1 MNGRS
6 TRVPSC
12 LLRRSAHGLLHQLL
26 RGSRRGFT
34 VVELLIVIGIVIAIL
49 STLLVG
55 LAAANRRAQMANTE
69 FLMDSMVSA
78 IARFKADT
86 GYLPPS
92 LGVPNLVYS
101 GATSTAFGTNG
112 WARDLV
118 ESPSLATS
126 SGNYWDAWSN
136 ADRTAIQRYGSATS
150 MPEYL
155 LGFGDRSEDGYGM
168 ILGAGGAM
176 PAAGSPG
183 SREQPTL
190 GIRNPGRDGVWG
202 AKLNPRPTFA
212 GNGTFAARNL
222 ASANA
227 AGNDDKSG
235 YLKGKSLGPYLEL
248 KDDNR
253 IGALIGYAADGTPQ
267 IAKPGEINNFDLAPK
282 VILDYFGKPIMYYR
296 RGYVNQDPRTIDDTW
311 SLADVIALR
320 PSRFGAGDA
329 LNGMPDANND
339 GSTSR
344 ELKSAG
350 FALLSFG
357 PDQRV
362 TWDVRADTPGFN
374 ADNIVRTGQ

>member
-6 TRVPSC
+6 ARNPYFPARLGAS
-12 LLRRSAHGLLHQLL
+12 GD
-26 RGSRRGFT
+26 RRGFT

-49 STLLVG
+49 STVLVG
-55 LAAANRRAQMANTE
+55 LAAANRRAQIANTE

-78 IARFKADT
+78 VARFKADT
-86 GYLPPS
+86 GYLPPT
-92 LGVPNLVYS
+92 LGVPNIVNS
-101 GATSTAFGTNG
+101 GAPSTAFGTLG

-118 ESPSLATS
+118 DPPALAAS
-126 SGNYWDAWSN
+126 AGGNYWDAWSN
-136 ADRTAIQRYGSATS
+136 ADRTALQRYSSVTS

-168 ILGAGGAM
+168 ILGAGGAL

-202 AKLNPRPTFA
+202 AKLNPRPGNN
-212 GNGTFAARNL
+212 GNGLFASRNL

-227 AGNDDKSG
+227 AGNNDSSG

-253 IGALIGYAADGTPQ
+253 IGALTGFAADGTPQ
-267 IAKPGEINNFDLAPK
+267 VAKPGEINNFDLAPK
-282 VILDYFGKPIMYYR
+282 VILDYFGKPIIYYR
-296 RGYVNQDPRTIDDTW
+296 RGYVNQDPRTTNDAWT
-311 SLADVIALR
+311 LGDVVALR
-320 PSRFGAGDA
+320 PSRFGEGDA
-329 LNGMPDANND
+329 LNAMPDGNND
-339 GSTSR
+339 GSASR
-344 ELKSAG
+344 EMKSAG

-362 TWDVRADTPGFN
+362 NWDVRADTAGFN
-374 ADNIVRTGQ
+374 ADNIVRSGQ